1 MVESKP
7 KEIKMLNMVL
17 LGLSALSLLAA
28 VLTVASDRFKA
39 GTDDVFLV
47 LVCLSL
53 ALLFA
58 VPSLMWAHANGMLRN
73 PFADEAEDDAAVHME
88 AAHGADHG
96 EHGGSNRENVIVWG
110 GLLALTAI
118 EVFLAYIQ
126 INVTLML
133 IILMGASIIK
143 AALIVAY
150 FMHLKFERLS
160 LILTVVPTMVVLLC
174 LFAILFPDSFRLHK
188 MRSPEPVQQVEH
200 QGGAA
205 H

>member
-1 MVESKP
+1 MVESKTR
-7 KEIKMLNMVL
+7 EIKALNVVL
-17 LGLSALSLLAA
+17 LGLSALSIGAA
-28 VLTVASDRFKA
+28 VWAVASDRFKA

-47 LVCLSL
+47 LVCLML

-58 VPSLMWAHANGMLRN
+58 VPPLMWAHANGMLKN
-73 PFADEAEDDAAVHME
+73 PFADEAVEGGAAMEME
-88 AAHGADHG
+88 AGHG

-110 GLLALTAI
+110 ALLALTAI

-133 IILMGASIIK
+133 IILMGASIVK

-160 LILTVVPTMVVLLC
+160 LILTIVPTLVVLLC
-174 LFAILFPDSFRLHK
+174 LFAILFPDSFRLHN
-188 MRSPEPVQQVEH
+188 MRPPEPVPQHVEH
-200 QGGAA
+200 EG
-205 H
+205 

>member
-1 MVESKP
+1 MVQSKA
-7 KEIKMLNMVL
+7 KEIKALNLVL
-17 LGLSALSLLAA
+17 LGLSALSIGAA
-28 VLTVASDRFKA
+28 VWAVASDRFKA

-47 LVCLSL
+47 LVCLML

-58 VPSLMWAHANGMLRN
+58 VPPLIWAHANGMLKN
-73 PFADEAEDDAAVHME
+73 PFADEAAEGGAAME
-88 AAHGADHG
+88 TEAGHA

-110 GLLALTAI
+110 ALLALTAI

-126 INVTLML
+126 INATLML

-160 LILTVVPTMVVLLC
+160 LILTIVPTIVILLC
-174 LFAILFPDSFRLHK
+174 LFAILFPDSFRLHDL
-188 MRSPEPVQQVEH
+188 RPAQPVQHVEH
-200 QGGAA
+200 EG
-205 H
+205 

>member
-1 MVESKP
+1 MVESKA
-7 KEIKMLNMVL
+7 KEIKALNVVL
-17 LGLSALSLLAA
+17 LGLSALSIGAA
-28 VLTVASDRFKA
+28 VWAVASDRFKA

-47 LVCLSL
+47 LVCLML

-58 VPSLMWAHANGMLRN
+58 VPPLMWAHANGMLKN
-73 PFADEAEDDAAVHME
+73 PFADEAVEGGAAMEME
-88 AAHGADHG
+88 AGHA

-110 GLLALTAI
+110 ALLALTAI

-126 INVTLML
+126 INATLML

-160 LILTVVPTMVVLLC
+160 LILTIVPTIVVLLC
-174 LFAILFPDSFRLHK
+174 LFATLFPDSFRLHDL
-188 MRSPEPVQQVEH
+188 RPVEPVQQVEH
-200 QGGAA
+200 EG
-205 H
+205 

>member
-7 KEIKMLNMVL
+7 KEIKALNMVL
-17 LGLSALSLLAA
+17 LGLSALSIAAA
-28 VLTVASDRFKA
+28 VWAVASDRFKA

-47 LVCLSL
+47 LVCLML

-58 VPSLMWAHANGMLRN
+58 VPPLMWAHANGMLKN
-73 PFADEAEDDAAVHME
+73 PFADEAVDGGAAME
-88 AAHGADHG
+88 MEADHG
-96 EHGGSNRENVIVWG
+96 EHGGSNRENVVVWG

-160 LILTVVPTMVVLLC
+160 LILTIVPTLVVLLC
-174 LFAILFPDSFRLHK
+174 LFAILFPDSFRLHNL
-188 MRSPEPVQQVEH
+188 RPPEPVQQVEH
-200 QGGAA
+200 EE
-205 H
+205 

>member
-1 MVESKP
+1 MVESKTR
-7 KEIKMLNMVL
+7 EIKALNLVL
-17 LGLSALSLLAA
+17 LALAGLAIAAA
-28 VLTVASDRFKA
+28 VWAVASDGFKA

-47 LVCLSL
+47 LVCLML

-58 VPSLMWAHANGMLRN
+58 LPPLIWAHANGMLKN
-73 PFADEAEDDAAVHME
+73 PFADEEVVGGGAME
-88 AAHGADHG
+88 IEGGHEG
-96 EHGGSNRENVIVWG
+96 HGGSNRENVIVWG

-126 INVTLML
+126 IPTTLML

-160 LILTVVPTMVVLLC
+160 LILTIVPTIVVLLC
-174 LFAILFPDSFRLHK
+174 LFAVLFPDSFRLRN
-188 MRSPEPVQQVEH
+188 MRPAEPVEQVEH
-200 QGGAA
+200 
-205 H
+205 

>member
-1 MVESKP
+1 MVESKTR
-7 KEIKMLNMVL
+7 EIKALNLAL
-17 LGLSALSLLAA
+17 LALAGLSLAVA
-28 VLTVASDRFKA
+28 VWDVASDTFRA

-47 LVCLSL
+47 LVCLML

-58 VPSLMWAHANGMLRN
+58 IPPMMWAYSNGLLKN
-73 PFADEAEDDAAVHME
+73 PFADEVGDEGGAAVQTE
-88 AAHGADHG
+88 AVH
-96 EHGGSNRENVIVWG
+96 ETHGGSNRENIMVWG

-126 INVTLML
+126 IPTTLML

-160 LILTVVPTMVVLLC
+160 LILTIVPTIVVLLC
-174 LFAILFPDSFRLHK
+174 LFAVLFPDSFRAHNL
-188 MRSPEPVQQVEH
+188 RPAEPVQQVEH
-200 QGGAA
+200 E
-205 H
+205 